1 MPSKLKK
8 KKGKRGGKNAT
19 PPNFNQPAF
28 SATSSNREIAK
39 KKVKQQLQVQGITG
53 ADQGNAMNRGKLTL
67 DSAGNYTF
75 RTDAYSKADG

>member
-8 KKGKRGGKNAT
+8 KKGKRGGKNTTA
-19 PPNFNQPAF
+19 PNFNQPAF
-28 SATSSNREIAK
+28 SATSSNREVAK
-39 KKVKQQLQVQGITG
+39 KKVMMQLEVQGISG
-53 ADQGNAMNRGKLTL
+53 IDKSKAMNRGKLTL

>member
-39 KKVKQQLQVQGITG
+39 KKVMLQLEVQGISG
-53 ADQGNAMNRGKLTL
+53 IDKSKAMSRGKLTL

>member
-39 KKVKQQLQVQGITG
+39 KKVMLQLEVQGISG
-53 ADQGNAMNRGKLTL
+53 IDKSQAMSRGKLTL

>member
-8 KKGKRGGKNAT
+8 EKGKRGGKNAT

-28 SATSSNREIAK
+28 SATSSNREVAK
-39 KKVKQQLQVQGITG
+39 KKVRLQLQVQGITG
-53 ADQGNAMNRGKLTL
+53 ADQGNAMTRGKLTL